1 MTIVVKGQRNS
12 GVSKS
17 LYLEKLRRK
26 IRVIVSQ
33 ETFSVVVRHRV
44 HLKPKHRI
52 PENFLENFGSVN
64 AMVTKVQNLK
74 ESMRGTYRQNIGDS
88 CKEHYIRLSVKQLL
102 KVLLLELNF

>member
-1 MTIVVKGQRNS
+1 MRLHKTQVYDHSGQRPKELRSIKIIIS
-12 GVSKS
+12 GKTQKKDSGHCATRTVFC
-17 LYLEKLRRK
+17 RRAA
-26 IRVIVSQ
+26 I
-33 ETFSVVVRHRV
+33 
-44 HLKPKHRI
+44 
-52 PENFLENFGSVN
+52 ENFLGNFGSVN

>member
-1 MTIVVKGQRNS
+1 MIIVVKGQRNS

-17 LYLEKLRRK
+17 SYLEKQRRK
-26 IRVIVSQ
+26 IRVIVPQ
-33 ETFSVVVRHRV
+33 EPFSVVGRQSSS
-44 HLKPKHRI
+44 LKPKHRML
-52 PENFLENFGSVN
+52 ENFLGNFGSVN